1 MFEIKRDGDTFQS
14 PSVFNKF
21 NFILALKRPSD
32 WSKKKK
38 EPLGKLA
45 SLIKLIVRV
54 ICSFHTLS
62 LKEVHSDTLLA
73 VGNSITSILSN
84 VLGHISLPSMI
95 RKIFATLTRP
105 LALFYKNSK

>member
-1 MFEIKRDGDTFQS
+1 MNNNTFHS
-14 PSVFNKF
+14 ISVFNKF
-21 NFILALKRPSD
+21 NFILAPKRPSD

-45 SLIKLIVRV
+45 SLFKLIVRV
-54 ICSFHTLS
+54 INSFHTLS
-62 LKEVHSDTLLA
+62 LKEMHSDTLLA
-73 VGNSITSILSN
+73 VGNSITSILSSL
-84 VLGHISLPSMI
+84 LGRISLPFMI